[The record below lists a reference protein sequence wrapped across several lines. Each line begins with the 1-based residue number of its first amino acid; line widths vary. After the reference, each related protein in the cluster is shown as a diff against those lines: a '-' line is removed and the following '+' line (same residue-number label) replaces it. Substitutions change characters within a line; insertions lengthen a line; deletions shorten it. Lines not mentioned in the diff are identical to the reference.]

1 VRKPLIVLAL
11 MLAACG
17 KSDRTATP
25 AVSEASS
32 ASSMR
37 GPDQI
42 VLRFPR
48 DGGQVRAFAYPQ
60 LDSVVWKSSAK
71 APGIARVLGFDGD
84 LGSVAAVDT
93 KGAPVRVDLR
103 MGRVSRNTKP
113 KLDDLSSDDG
123 SAIYGIS
130 DSGNVVRLTPAGSWT
145 YEPHYPAREVV
156 PEPDGSLLIL
166 ADNDKGSI
174 LWKIHPPDKSVAD
187 SATLPRVGRVFRTQL
202 GDRIYFTV
210 DSGLVGLRTRDL
222 EPVPSVRLDNPV
234 RALTTT
240 PSGDRLYVATDS
252 VGQIIIFDRYT
263 HRTEA
268 QLRAPGEVG
277 ALRMDPMGRY
287 VIARAAEGDSA
298 WVFAVGTDKLLGTVE
313 TKWRDDL
320 PTVTPDG
327 SIALLQG
334 NDVRLVNGSSLAG
347 ENTVEKGGNDSWLFV
362 AWNGFRPRSPGL
374 DEPVTF
380 GYDTAVDVPDWS
392 EDTGSAVSE
401 GSLEGRDSNR
411 ARPAQTPRRSTAAS
425 APAGGNESRAS
436 GFTVQF
442 AAVRSSDAAR
452 DAASEIKSS
461 GSSKA
466 RVIATERAGVTI
478 YRVVMGP
485 FPTREE
491 AERAARATGKPY
503 WIYEGA
509 P

>member
-1 VRKPLIVLAL
+1 
-11 MLAACG
+11 
-17 KSDRTATP
+17 
-25 AVSEASS
+25 
-32 ASSMR
+32 
-37 GPDQI
+37 
-42 VLRFPR
+42 
-48 DGGQVRAFAYPQ
+48 
-60 LDSVVWKSSAK
+60 
-71 APGIARVLGFDGD
+71 
-84 LGSVAAVDT
+84 
-93 KGAPVRVDLR
+93 
-103 MGRVSRNTKP
+103 
-113 KLDDLSSDDG
+113 
-123 SAIYGIS
+123 
-130 DSGNVVRLTPAGSWT
+130 
-145 YEPHYPAREVV
+145 
-156 PEPDGSLLIL
+156 
-166 ADNDKGSI
+166 
-174 LWKIHPPDKSVAD
+174 
-187 SATLPRVGRVFRTQL
+187 
-202 GDRIYFTV
+202 
-210 DSGLVGLRTRDL
+210 
-222 EPVPSVRLDNPV
+222 
-234 RALTTT
+234 
-240 PSGDRLYVATDS
+240 
-252 VGQIIIFDRYT
+252 
-263 HRTEA
+263 
-268 QLRAPGEVG
+268 
-277 ALRMDPMGRY
+277 
-287 VIARAAEGDSA
+287 
-298 WVFAVGTDKLLGTVE
+298 VFAVGTDKLLGTVE